1 METEMKDSRDEF
13 CHESLQDSET
23 IAELLSSLQRGLAAG
38 TLRFSDEN
46 HELTLKPSG
55 LLNLTIRASGSSE
68 LNVVDVRV
76 TWQGSKRDTV
86 GKEIRISAK

>member
-1 METEMKDSRDEF
+1 MEAEMKDSRDEF

-46 HELTLKPSG
+46 NELTLKPSG

-76 TWQGSKRDTV
+76 SWQSSKRDKA

>member
-1 METEMKDSRDEF
+1 MEAEMKDSTDEF

-38 TLRFSDEN
+38 KLKFSDEN
-46 HELTLKPSG
+46 HELTLNPSG

-68 LNVVDVRV
+68 LNVIDVRI
-76 TWQGSKRDTV
+76 TWQSSKRDKT
-86 GKEIRISAK
+86 GKDIRISAK